1 MGMGGTARDARI
13 MPCCVA
19 EVPGGHEE
27 VEGVAMDGRRGEY
40 AGEWGSKRR
49 TRSQP

>member
-1 MGMGGTARDARI
+1 MGMGGTARDARVR
-13 MPCCVA
+13 PCYVA

-27 VEGVAMDGRRGEY
+27 VEGVAMDGRRGEC
-40 AGEWGSKRR
+40 AGQRGSKRG